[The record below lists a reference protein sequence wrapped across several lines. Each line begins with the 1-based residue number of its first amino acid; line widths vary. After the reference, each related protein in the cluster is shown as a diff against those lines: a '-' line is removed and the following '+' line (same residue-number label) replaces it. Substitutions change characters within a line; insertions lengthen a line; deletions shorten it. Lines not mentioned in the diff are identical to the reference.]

1 MQQLAPLTGMGMS
14 NQLTQFSPEL
24 INEHN
29 GNGFIGRYNGV
40 DVISLTNSYFDGT
53 TTPVLATDWL
63 YIIPGGMS
71 GDTRNLKI
79 VNEGGVNSIDS
90 QNIDDMVYEIRLD
103 QWFGAAFVS
112 GKLPTIGAYKIN

>member
-1 MQQLAPLTGMGMS
+1 MAMS
-14 NQLTQFSPEL
+14 STQTQFSPEL